1 MTDQKKEI
9 TPEAESQQTSDSNV
23 ADDVVIQELAAARGK
38 LEEMSQAIL
47 DKAAEIEN
55 LHEVTLEQEKK
66 FEAEVSS
73 LKSQLEEVSKSLETA
88 SKERDEAVSELNK
101 IKEEALLT
109 KRLSQLKEFKLLCAS
124 EEAQVKQAEKIK
136 AMSDEQFDE
145 YTSELLEIV
154 KTLQPEASASEAQP
168 AGSTAESEGESEV
181 KDEAL
186 EKDGAQECATKE
198 RIRQMLDGLKTKDEG
213 SDSNESSVQDDKE
226 PADKECASV
235 DRKLD
240 VSKLTEGF
248 LNILKYNN

>member
-23 ADDVVIQELAAARGK
+23 ANEVIAQELAATRSK

-168 AGSTAESEGESEV
+168 AGSAAESEGESEV

-186 EKDGAQECATKE
+186 EEGTQECATKE

-235 DRKLD
+235 DKKLD